1 MASCRPRSTTRHPIP
16 RATWTTCRTRRAG
29 LRSGWRCPT
38 RLHSAGPT
46 RSWSL
51 VAGRAEVTAQEVAD
65 GLKEIMAARL
75 GLPPE
80 QLVPGARLVEDLGL
94 DSLDAVEL
102 AISVERKFDIE
113 VPEEELTK
121 LKTVGD
127 MVALVESRL
136 PQAAG

>member
-1 MASCRPRSTTRHPIP
+1 MATQDV
-16 RATWTTCRTRRAG
+16 ANG
-29 LRSGWRCPT
+29 LR
-38 RLHSAGPT
+38 
-46 RSWSL
+46 
-51 VAGRAEVTAQEVAD
+51 
-65 GLKEIMAARL
+65 EIMAARL

-80 QLVPGARLVEDLGL
+80 QLVPEARLVEDLGL

-121 LKTVGD
+121 LKTVAD

-136 PQAAG
+136 SQAPG